1 VPQESTLPIT
11 MIKEETQQNLLP
23 QEEKTTI
30 NYIET
35 ELSNGDAN
43 QSKEHRLSNIDDI
56 DPKVGGSIIFLE

>member
-1 VPQESTLPIT
+1 